1 MLLLVL
7 NGAGMSETAM
17 SGTNS
22 IVPQAKV
29 QSART
34 LAYEALK
41 VRLMTLDIAPNS
53 VIDVPRLSRELSVG
67 RTPLVE
73 ALQRLA
79 LEGFL
84 TIHPRR
90 GTVVTEPSFAQA
102 QHVFETR
109 DALEGR
115 SARLAARRAREE
127 DVQSLHRLNNERRV
141 QEEAGNYRQ
150 YLLQDYEF
158 HLMIA
163 RISGNP
169 LLHRALD
176 HLLALNIRLWA
187 CFYSFKGTNSEHTFP
202 HDGILRAMEDRDPVA
217 AERAMVA
224 HVVDAKTLLLTM
236 FQ

>member
-7 NGAGMSETAM
+7 IEAGMSETAM
-17 SGTNS
+17 SGINNV
-22 IVPQAKV
+22 VPQGKV
-29 QSART
+29 QSARA

-53 VIDVPRLSRELSVG
+53 VIDVSQLTRQLSVG

-102 QHVFETR
+102 QHVFEVR

-127 DVQSLHRLNNERRV
+127 DVQSLHQLNNERRV

-169 LLHRALD
+169 FLQRALD
-176 HLLALNIRLWA
+176 HLLALNIRMWA
-187 CFYSFKGTNSEHTFP
+187 CFYSFKEVDSQYTFP
-202 HDGILRAMEDRDPVA
+202 HESILKAIEQRDPDA
-217 AERAMVA
+217 AEHAMVD
-224 HVVDAKTLLLTM
+224 HIVDAKTLLLTM